1 MLEILR
7 FFLLST
13 DPAFIVPEVAD
24 EFGVTDATAR
34 TRMNKM
40 VEEGYLKKKKTG
52 SRACYTGRLTKD
64 SGTMFRKRRSSN
76 RPRSRTAPSGD
87 RAS

>member
-40 VEEGYLKKKKTG
+40 VEEGYLKKEEDRQPE
-52 SRACYTGRLTKD
+52 RAILAD
-64 SGTMFRKRRSSN
+64 
-76 RPRSRTAPSGD
+76 
-87 RAS
+87 